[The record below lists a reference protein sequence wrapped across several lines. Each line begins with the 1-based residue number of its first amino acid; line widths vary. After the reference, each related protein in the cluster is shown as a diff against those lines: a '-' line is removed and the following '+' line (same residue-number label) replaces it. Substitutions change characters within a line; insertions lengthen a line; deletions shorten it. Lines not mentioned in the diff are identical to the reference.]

1 LDIPHGREAATL
13 FLSASELISEIQQS
27 IDEADALIE
36 ERLAIAIAGRSIE
49 QLAIET
55 LQRPERYPGN
65 SHQVAR
71 AWLANYAPNR
81 GILRRG
87 EQ

>member
-1 LDIPHGREAATL
+1 MDSDLTRIYDIELTL
-13 FLSASELISEIQQS
+13 ETKQS
-27 IDEADALIE
+27 IEQANALIE
-36 ERLAIAIAGRSIE
+36 ERLAIAIDGRSTE

-81 GILRRG
+81 GVLRRG

>member
-1 LDIPHGREAATL
+1 MDIPHGREAATL

>member
-1 LDIPHGREAATL
+1 MDIPHGCEAATL

-27 IDEADALIE
+27 IDEADGLIE
-36 ERLAIAIAGRSIE
+36 ERLAIAIAGRSTE

>member
-1 LDIPHGREAATL
+1 MDIPHGREAATL
-13 FLSASELISEIQQS
+13 FLSASELILEIQQS
-27 IDEADALIE
+27 IDEADALVE
-36 ERLAIAIAGRSIE
+36 ERLAIAIAGRSTE
-49 QLAIET
+49 QLAIEI

-87 EQ
+87 GQ